1 LHIQEVA
8 LVLEECQTE
17 LLVLFNC
24 RIQAQDRYDYFD
36 IRIVMYCK
44 AYSIQMHFG
53 IPESEKRIA
62 EKAEEYFDLLLTDLQ
77 DIKDYL
83 NLIYIPF
90 QKHQNIDMEMITDY
104 RKTFKEYRDQVKLK
118 FQKVVKKA
126 YKCVALMNEFS
137 TDTATEEI
145 MESFV
150 GTIRELDKYI
160 DTFVSIF
167 SNLNSSEFRNHLI
180 STIDSLKK
188 QMNQIEQLIKD
199 RILEH
204 IDSNILAKNWAK
216 NLSDRFEDSEP
227 IEERVPLVVQ
237 LFKERQKALQEGNG
251 R

>member
-1 LHIQEVA
+1 
-8 LVLEECQTE
+8 
-17 LLVLFNC
+17 
-24 RIQAQDRYDYFD
+24 
-36 IRIVMYCK
+36 MYRK
-44 AYSIQMHFG
+44 AYSVQMHFG
-53 IPESEKRIA
+53 VPESEKRVA
-62 EKAEEYFDLLLTDLQ
+62 EKAEEYFNQLIAKISDA
-77 DIKDYL
+77 KDYL
-83 NLIYIPF
+83 DLIYIPF
-90 QKHQNIDMEMITDY
+90 QKHQNIDMEMVTDY
-104 RKTFKEYRDQVKLK
+104 RKTFREYRDQVKFK
-118 FQKVVKKA
+118 FRKMAQLS

-145 MESFV
+145 MDSFM
-150 GTIRELDKYI
+150 GTIRELEKYV

-216 NLSDRFEDSEP
+216 NISDRFEGSEP

-237 LFKERQKALQEGNG
+237 LFKERQKALQES
-251 R
+251 

>member
-1 LHIQEVA
+1 
-8 LVLEECQTE
+8 
-17 LLVLFNC
+17 
-24 RIQAQDRYDYFD
+24 
-36 IRIVMYCK
+36 MYRK
-44 AYSIQMHFG
+44 AYSVQMHFG
-53 IPESEKRIA
+53 VPESEKRIA
-62 EKAEEYFDLLLTDLQ
+62 EKAEEYFQQLISNLQ

-83 NLIYIPF
+83 DLIYIPF
-90 QKHQNIDMEMITDY
+90 QKHQNIDMEMVTEY
-104 RKTFKEYRDQVKLK
+104 RKTFREYRDQVRLK
-118 FQKVVKKA
+118 FRKIIKMA

-145 MESFV
+145 MDSFI
-150 GTIRELDKYI
+150 GTIRELDKYV

-199 RILEH
+199 RVLEH

-216 NLSDRFEDSEP
+216 NISDRFEGSEP

-237 LFKERQKALQEGNG
+237 LFKERQKALQET
-251 R
+251 

>member
-1 LHIQEVA
+1 
-8 LVLEECQTE
+8 
-17 LLVLFNC
+17 
-24 RIQAQDRYDYFD
+24 
-36 IRIVMYCK
+36 MYRK

-53 IPESEKRIA
+53 VPESEKRIA
-62 EKAEEYFDLLLTDLQ
+62 EKAEEYLNQLVVNMQ
-77 DIKDYL
+77 DTKDYL

-104 RKTFKEYRDQVKLK
+104 RKTFREYRDQVKLK
-118 FQKVVKKA
+118 FRKIAKLA

-137 TDTATEEI
+137 TDTSTEEI
-145 MESFV
+145 MESFMGSV
-150 GTIRELDKYI
+150 RELEKYV

-167 SNLNSSEFRNHLI
+167 SNLNSAEFRNHLI
-180 STIDSLKK
+180 LTIDSLKK

-216 NLSDRFEDSEP
+216 NISNRFEDSEP

-237 LFKERQKALQEGNG
+237 LFKERQKALQES
-251 R
+251 

>member
-1 LHIQEVA
+1 
-8 LVLEECQTE
+8 
-17 LLVLFNC
+17 
-24 RIQAQDRYDYFD
+24 
-36 IRIVMYCK
+36 
-44 AYSIQMHFG
+44 MHFG